1 MGNPWETFRK
11 IAETIHYGRIDH
23 IEIRENLP
31 RFVRVSYDL
40 KFDDAEDLRKKLEEL
55 RTLPLL

>member
-1 MGNPWETFRK
+1 MSSTWAFFQK

-23 IEIRENLP
+23 IEIRDNQP

-40 KFDDAEDLRKKLEEL
+40 KFDDAEDLKRKLDEL
-55 RTLPLL
+55 RTLPIL